1 MFAIDCRRMD
11 LKFSVL
17 IVALERTLK
26 SSRGLNMIQ
35 IQKFRREDKV
45 RLTVVYSTLVCCFG
59 SFSYSWR
66 VLVVSSHSLSQL
78 LSRSIAVS
86 LRVFLWKRS
95 H

>member
-1 MFAIDCRRMD
+1 MD

-45 RLTVVYSTLVCCFG
+45 WLTVVYSTLVYCFCN
-59 SFSYSWR
+59 FSYS
-66 VLVVSSHSLSQL
+66 
-78 LSRSIAVS
+78 
-86 LRVFLWKRS
+86 
-95 H
+95 

>member
-26 SSRGLNMIQ
+26 SSRRLNMIQ

-45 RLTVVYSTLVCCFG
+45 WLTVVYSTLVYCFCN
-59 SFSYSWR
+59 FSYS
-66 VLVVSSHSLSQL
+66 
-78 LSRSIAVS
+78 
-86 LRVFLWKRS
+86 
-95 H
+95 